1 MHTAPSPAWG
11 LLFRS
16 SIGRKFLVA
25 GSAAFLAIF
34 ALGHTLG
41 NLQVFWG
48 PDPINR
54 YAHHLQSLP
63 YGILWIIRAVVLGA
77 VLGHLALAVR
87 LHAINRRSHGRGYR
101 RERWL
106 SATQASRSMMLSGA
120 AILLFLILHILH
132 FTSRSLSDFSA
143 IAPWPLASDGTPTP
157 NVYAMMYQAFSDPL
171 VALLYVGAMALVALH
186 LSHGVASLFQSVGW
200 RNAVWRPRLER
211 IARLYGLFV
220 FLGLSSIPLAV
231 LLDARGGVAIF
242 DRAALVSLN
251 PR

>member
-1 MHTAPSPAWG
+1 MHTAPPPAWG

-16 SIGRKFLVA
+16 SIGRKYLVA

-41 NLQVFWG
+41 NLQVFFG
-48 PDPINR
+48 PNPINR
-54 YAHHLQSLP
+54 YAYHLQSLP
-63 YGILWIIRAVVLGA
+63 YGLLWLIRAVVVSA
-77 VLGHLALAVR
+77 VLGHLALAAR
-87 LHAINRRSHGRGYR
+87 LHVQNRRSRGRGYR
-101 RERWL
+101 DEKWL
-106 SATQASRSMMLSGA
+106 SSTAASRSMMLSGG